1 MTCLLKS
8 IVSGKSDSECK
19 FLNSPKFGFYTR
31 NYISETWKKSN
42 LL

>member
-8 IVSGKSDSECK
+8 IVSGKLNSECK
-19 FLNSPKFGFYTR
+19 FLNSPKFGFYTG
-31 NYISETWKKSN
+31 NYISETWKKPN